1 MTEDPRLPATSSRA
15 GSPLADGTVCNV
27 TDPTFTATDLINSDC
42 EFRLFAENSVGQSE
56 PSLGS
61 NLMKVQELSD
71 GSAPEFVR
79 GLHNV
84 SVGLGK
90 TLSLETEVSGWPKPL
105 YYIHDISLRFS
116 KNFISDWLYHK
127 KNCIRYFCARKGFI
141 IGAHAQKKF
150 VTSLYD
156 IKRAGVSNTF

>member
-42 EFRLFAENSVGQSE
+42 EFRVFAENSVGQSE

-79 GLHNV
+79 GLQNV

-90 TLSLETEVSGWPKPL
+90 TLSLETEVSGRPKPL
-105 YYIHDISLRFS
+105 YYIHDISLT
-116 KNFISDWLYHK
+116 L
-127 KNCIRYFCARKGFI
+127 
-141 IGAHAQKKF
+141 
-150 VTSLYD
+150 
-156 IKRAGVSNTF
+156 